1 MRGFQGRWLLWLLL
15 RRKGAVDVAGHS
27 VVILG
32 GGIIGL
38 SCAFEAV
45 QGGARVTVVEPGAI
59 GGQASGAAAGMLAPY
74 TENAEQPD
82 SFFQLCLDSLKRY
95 PAWIERIEAV
105 SGLSAELVSSGSLS
119 VAMHEADVLP
129 LQTRLAWQH
138 RFGADAELVEAGRL
152 HKMEPA
158 LSSRAVAAIYSPHE
172 SHVYAPKLV
181 EALEAACRKLGVQL
195 VAHAGDITV
204 HNSDNGIRIR
214 IGSGDHMD
222 GDKLVVCAGAWACHY
237 AELLGFPIPIHP
249 IRGQICAFDGT
260 LPDVK
265 HMVFSSQ
272 AYWVGKGNGSLV
284 CGASE
289 DVAGY
294 DNSVTERG
302 INRLL
307 RWGPGLFPFLEGK
320 QPYLRWA
327 GLRPATLD
335 GYPLIGTVPG
345 QPNIIIAAGHYR
357 NGILLSPATSAIV
370 GDLLAERRISSDLLT
385 SFAPDRFALASA
397 RGAR

>member
-1 MRGFQGRWLLWLLL
+1 MPQ
-15 RRKGAVDVAGHS
+15 S
-27 VVILG
+27 VIIVG

-38 SCAFEAV
+38 SCAFEAA
-45 QGGARVTVVEPGAI
+45 QGGASVTVVEPGAF
-59 GGQASGAAAGMLAPY
+59 GGQASGAAAGMLAPF

-82 SFFQLCLDSLKRY
+82 AFFRLCLDSLQRY
-95 PAWIERIEAV
+95 PAWVERIEAV
-105 SGLSAELVSSGSLS
+105 SGISAELMTSGSLS

-129 LQTRLAWQH
+129 LQTRMAWQH
-138 RFGADAELVEAGRL
+138 SFGADAELVEGKCLRKL
-152 HKMEPA
+152 EPA
-158 LSSRAVAAIYSPHE
+158 LSERAVAAIYSPKE

-181 EALEAACRKLGVQL
+181 ESLEAACRKLGVNL
-195 VAHAGDITV
+195 VSNAGGITV
-204 HNSDNGIRIR
+204 ENSDNGVRIR
-214 IGSGDHMD
+214 TGSGEAIDS
-222 GDKLVVCAGAWACHY
+222 DKLVVCAGAWACHY
-237 AELLGFPIPIHP
+237 AELLGLPIPIHP
-249 IRGQICAFDGT
+249 IRGQICAFDGP
-260 LPDVK
+260 LPEVN

-272 AYWVGKGNGSLV
+272 AYWVGKKNGQLV

-320 QPYLRWA
+320 QPVLRWA

-335 GYPLIGTVPG
+335 GYPLIGQVPG
-345 QPNIIIAAGHYR
+345 QPSVIIAAGHYR
-357 NGILLSPATSAIV
+357 NGILLSPATAAIV
-370 GDLLAERRISSDLLT
+370 GDLLAGRPTAESLA